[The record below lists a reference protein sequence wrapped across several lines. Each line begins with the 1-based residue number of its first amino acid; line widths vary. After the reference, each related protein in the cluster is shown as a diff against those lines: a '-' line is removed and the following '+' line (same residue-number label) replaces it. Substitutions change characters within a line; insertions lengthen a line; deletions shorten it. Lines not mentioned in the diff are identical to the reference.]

1 MAEQI
6 YLTEQGFDR
15 LKIELE
21 NLVTKKRKQIAQK
34 IKTAKEFG
42 DLSENAEYTEAKE
55 EQSFVEGRIAEL
67 EHILKNAKIVTSRG
81 SATCEV
87 VDVGCTVHVHLEGAE
102 YKYRIVGSAEADPE
116 EGHISHESPIGSAL
130 LGKKV
135 GDEIE
140 VEVPAGKLKYVI
152 KKIEG

>member
-1 MAEQI
+1 MAEAI
-6 YLTEQGFDR
+6 YLTEEGFEK
-15 LKIELE
+15 LKAEL
-21 NLVTKKRKQIAQK
+21 LGLTTTKRKEIAQK

-67 EHILKNAKIVTSRG
+67 EHILKNAKVVSNTG
-81 SATCEV
+81 EKADT
-87 VDVGCTVHVHLEGAE
+87 VDVGCTVQVHLEGNS

-116 EGHISHESPIGSAL
+116 KGHISHESPIGKAL
-130 LGKKV
+130 IGKKV
-135 GDEIE
+135 GDEVE
-140 VEVPAGKLKYVI
+140 VDVPAGKIKYII